1 MYRKELTKV
10 NPCDT
15 IDITKGKEVDK
26 MKKFFKIEEPFRF
39 EYNDLRALITV
50 INVVLIMIFGL
61 SIAWFGLAV
70 ALIGTIKDL
79 KVDRHINGLVMHLA
93 SVALNI
99 YFLILLYCG

>member
-1 MYRKELTKV
+1 LTKV
-10 NPCDT
+10 NSCD
-15 IDITKGKEVDK
+15 IIGLQTKEREVDNMTK
-26 MKKFFKIEEPFRF
+26 VKEFFRIEEPFKF
-39 EYNDLRALITV
+39 EYNDIRALITV

-99 YFLILLYCG
+99 YFLILLYK